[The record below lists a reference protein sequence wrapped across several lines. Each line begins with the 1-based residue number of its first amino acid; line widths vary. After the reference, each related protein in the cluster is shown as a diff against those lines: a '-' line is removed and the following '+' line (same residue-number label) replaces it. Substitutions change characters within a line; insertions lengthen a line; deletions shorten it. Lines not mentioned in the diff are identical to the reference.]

1 MGDIMNDKE
10 QKVFGEYCNLRMYW
24 DKQRTLKYLHDKYR
38 REFNQEEINQIINNN
53 EIHM

>member
-10 QKVFGEYCNLRMYW
+10 QKVFIEYCNLRMDW
-24 DKQRTLKYLHDKYR
+24 DKQRTLKYLYDKYR
-38 REFNQEEINQIINNN
+38 REFNQEEINKIVNQN